1 MQINIAICDD
11 QEKDISEL
19 ERMLD
24 QYFFQQTSDISHRI
38 LTCTSGADLV
48 QLLNSEKIQ
57 VIFLD
62 IDMPGMNG
70 LDIAKQMRSQNSQVF
85 IIFVSSYPQY
95 MRDSFEVQPFH
106 FIEKP
111 LYYENVSHVCEL
123 LLVRI
128 SNMKSAIISLHT
140 YEGESFHNLNDLIL
154 IEAVKGTKKDLYFR
168 FSNNESVICQGTITD
183 WESKLKDHG
192 IISPCRGI
200 LINLRHL
207 RVMKDNS
214 LIMSDGS
221 TIYASRRRIKHIQ
234 ERFTDHVVSLTN

>member
-11 QEKDISEL
+11 QEKDVSEMK
-19 ERMLD
+19 RMLR
-24 QYFFQQTSDISHRI
+24 QYFFQLPDDMSHNI
-38 LTCTSGADLV
+38 LTCHSGV
-48 QLLNSEKIQ
+48 NLLHLIQSEKMH
-57 VIFLD
+57 VVFLD

-70 LDIAKQMRSQNSQVF
+70 LEIAKQLRSENSQIF

-111 LYYENVSHVCEL
+111 LYYENVSHVCDL
-123 LLVRI
+123 LLTKI
-128 SNMKSAIISLHT
+128 SSMKSAIISLHT
-140 YEGESFHNLNDLIL
+140 YDGDSFHNLNDLIM
-154 IEAVKGTKKDLYFR
+154 IEAVKGTKKDLHFR
-168 FSNNESVICQGTITD
+168 FSNGETVICHGTIKN
-183 WESKLKDHG
+183 WESKLKDQG

-207 RVMKDNS
+207 RIMKDNS

-221 TIYASRRRIKHIQ
+221 TIYASRRRVKTIQ
-234 ERFTDHVVSLTN
+234 ELFTDHVVSLIN

>member
-11 QEKDISEL
+11 QIKDITDL
-19 ERMLD
+19 ERMIK
-24 QYFFQQTSDISHRI
+24 QYFFQLPDDTSYQIR
-38 LTCTSGADLV
+38 TCNSGTNLL
-48 QLLNSEKIQ
+48 QLMNSDKIH
-57 VIFLD
+57 VVFLD

-70 LDIAKQMRSQNSQVF
+70 LEIAKQMRCRNSQVF

-111 LYYENVSHVCEL
+111 LYYENLSHVCDL
-123 LLVRI
+123 LLKRI
-128 SNMKSAIISLHT
+128 SNMNSAIISLHT
-140 YEGESFHNLNDLIL
+140 YEGKSFHNLNDLIL

-168 FSNNESVICQGTITD
+168 FSNNETVICQGTITD
-183 WESKLKDHG
+183 WENRLKDQG
-192 IISPCRGI
+192 LISPCRGI

-207 RVMKDNS
+207 RAMKDTS

-221 TIYASRRRIKHIQ
+221 TIYASRRRIKHVQ
-234 ERFTDHVVSLTN
+234 ERFTDHVISLIN